1 MYLCNVKIA
10 NMITRLLFSH
20 LFVIAAYSCFAQ
32 IKVGQNPTQIEPSAM
47 LEVASSSKGVLLTR
61 LNTAEVNAISAPA
74 TGLLVFN
81 TDLQCL
87 QIQLGQPATP
97 SWQCLTVA
105 TSGEWVY
112 NTTNQHT
119 YARRP
124 LELGA
129 SNVVVT
135 NTGNVGV
142 GVANPSEKLE
152 VNGAIKIGDG
162 GYAIIA
168 GASTPIPSGGAGTIA
183 FASGHFFLWD
193 GTSWKQLDN

>member
-1 MYLCNVKIA
+1 
-10 NMITRLLFSH
+10 MITRFLFAH
-20 LFVIAAYSCFAQ
+20 LFAFVTYSCFAQ

-61 LNTAEVNAISAPA
+61 LSSTEVNAISNPA

-87 QIQLGQPATP
+87 QIQLGLPAMP

-112 NTTNQHT
+112 NATNQHT

-124 LELGA
+124 SELGTA
-129 SNVVVT
+129 NVVVT
-135 NTGNVGV
+135 NAGSIGV
-142 GVANPSEKLE
+142 GVANPREKLD

-162 GYAIIA
+162 GYSIVA

-183 FASGHFFLWD
+183 FANGHFFLWD
-193 GTSWKQLDN
+193 GTIWKQLDN